1 MNWFDGP
8 DMGALYEALRKL
20 VRIARGRGGW
30 AAESL
35 GVADEA
41 ARKRDWPKAFTHL
54 MLAAREA
61 GYDEGCGVTE
71 AELEKHT
78 KKKYGSWWDYYG
90 NSSRWEEDVV
100 GGKLNE

>member
-1 MNWFDGP
+1 
-8 DMGALYEALRKL
+8 
-20 VRIARGRGGW
+20 
-30 AAESL
+30 
-35 GVADEA
+35 
-41 ARKRDWPKAFTHL
+41 

-78 KKKYGSWWDYYG
+78 KNKYGSWWDYYG